1 MESYSKQFFIE
12 SGRRG
17 GQKTLKKWGKKHLR
31 AIAAMGGRA
40 TKGISKKKKV
50 DNPIDTP
57 TP

>member
-1 MESYSKQFFIE
+1 MKSYTKQFFVE

-40 TKGISKKKKV
+40 TKGISKKKGVHKSL
-50 DNPIDTP
+50 DRP
-57 TP
+57 TG